1 MSFIQNLFTSRDN
14 NTQGN
19 AYVGQE
25 GRLWWNPDTNA
36 FYYSDGN
43 TAGGIPV
50 SIDPTS
56 NTTFNV
62 VTANTLTSPTG
73 TLNLTGNI
81 NISGNISAA
90 TTTKIGGVR
99 AGPGANIS
107 DTGLLTI
114 DSSNV
119 PFSFGNF
126 FANNNILS
134 IVNINE
140 DMILSTDGSAEIQ
153 LIGNVGFYKPDG
165 LPPDVANRYAYFN
178 DQGQVQIFVTATD
191 GMGAVEIVGTT
202 TGNVIEPGI
211 EGTMLHATGQLDIPC
226 RLYYDGNGDYVSWV
240 ARRWNGNVDV
250 PTQVLAGE
258 DVLRINST
266 AATNLGGGNVGN
278 VAMAQIRTTALENQ
292 TATAQ
297 GSSITFTVTPIGS
310 SASNRVD
317 VANVTVANG
326 VSATKFTTSGTVSAT
341 GNITGG
347 NLTTVG
353 ITSTGSLT
361 ASTTITATGNITG
374 GNLSVTNIAGTLTTA
389 AQPNITSVGT
399 LTSLAVTGNIT
410 SGNVSGTT
418 GAFTNVGGTVTT
430 AAQPNITSVGTLT
443 SVSVSGNVQAGN
455 LLTAGLISA
464 TGGVR
469 DSLGSV
475 RSIPQNG
482 KSANYTLEATDNG
495 QMINITTGN
504 VTVPAGVFAS
514 PFGQTISIYNNQN
527 ASNAVVQG
535 AGVTL
540 RLAGTAATGNRTMA
554 RYGLS
559 TIVCVA
565 ANTFVISGAGL
576 T

>member
-1 MSFIQNLFTSRDN
+1 MTYIQNLFSSRDN
-14 NTQGN
+14 NADGN
-19 AYVGQE
+19 TYVGQT
-25 GRLWWNPDTNA
+25 GRIWWNPDTNA
-36 FYYSDGN
+36 FYYSDGT

-50 SIDPTS
+50 STDPTS
-56 NTTFNV
+56 NATFNV

-81 NISGNISAA
+81 NITGNISAA

-114 DSSNV
+114 DSANV

-126 FANNNILS
+126 YANNNQLS
-134 IVNINE
+134 IVNANE
-140 DMILSTDGSAEIQ
+140 DMYLVASGTGNIN
-153 LIGNVGFYKPDG
+153 LIGGVDFYKPNGFPPTQEPFFRAKNDG
-165 LPPDVANRYAYFN
+165 
-178 DQGQVQIFVTATD
+178 QIRILVPVED
-191 GMGAVEIVGTT
+191 PIEGGVEIIGSAA
-202 TGNVIEPGI
+202 GSYIPPGQP
-211 EGTMLHATGQLDIPC
+211 GTMLQMTGNPGTPV
-226 RLYYDGNGDYVSWV
+226 RMYMDGNAEYAALV
-240 ARRWNGNVDV
+240 ARRYNGNVAT
-250 PTQVLAGE
+250 PTQVLANQ
-258 DVLRINST
+258 DVLRINAT
-266 AATNLGGGNVGN
+266 AATDAGMGN
-278 VAMAQIRTTALENQ
+278 VAMAQIQFRALENQ
-292 TATAQ
+292 TTTTQ
-297 GSSITFTVTPIGS
+297 GSTLNFIVTPVGS
-310 SASNRVD
+310 SAASRVE

-326 VSATKFTTSGTVSAT
+326 VAATKFTTAGTVIAT

-361 ASTTITATGNITG
+361 ASTTISATGNITG
-374 GNLSVTNIAGTLTTA
+374 GNITT
-389 AQPNITSVGT
+389 VG
-399 LTSLAVTGNIT
+399 LISATGNLT
-410 SGNVSGTT
+410 AGNVSGTT
-418 GAFTNVGGTVTT
+418 VNATTHTGTT
-430 AAQPNITSVGTLT
+430 
-443 SVSVSGNVQAGN
+443 VSVTGNVSGGNVISSALVQGVTVSASGNVTGGN
-455 LLTAGLISA
+455 ILTAGLMSA
-464 TGGVR
+464 TGGITSGDGIS

-495 QMINITTGN
+495 RMINITSGN

-514 PFGQTISIYNNQN
+514 PFGQTVSIYNNQN

>member
-1 MSFIQNLFTSRDN
+1 MTYIQNLFSSRDN
-14 NTQGN
+14 NADGN
-19 AYVGQE
+19 TYVGQT
-25 GRLWWNPDTNA
+25 GRIWWNPDTNA
-36 FYYSDGN
+36 FYYSDGT

-50 SIDPTS
+50 STDPTS
-56 NTTFNV
+56 NATFNV

-81 NISGNISAA
+81 NITGNISAA

-134 IVNINE
+134 IVNVNE
-140 DMILSTDGSAEIQ
+140 DMILATDGSAEIQ

-165 LPPDVANRYAYFN
+165 LPPNIANRYAFFN
-178 DQGQVQIFVTATD
+178 NDGQVTILVPDADVDSAFKIIGSTS
-191 GMGAVEIVGTT
+191 
-202 TGNVIEPGI
+202 GNYIAPGI
-211 EGTMLHATGQLDIPC
+211 EGALLHITGQLDVPS
-226 RLYYDGNGDYVSWV
+226 RSYYDGNGDYVAWV
-240 ARRWNGNVDV
+240 ARRWNGNVAV
-250 PTQVLAGE
+250 PTQVLANE
-258 DVLRINST
+258 DVLRINAT
-266 AATNLGGGNVGN
+266 AATDAGVGN
-278 VAMAQIRTTALENQ
+278 VAMAQIQFRALENQ
-292 TATAQ
+292 TPTAQ
-297 GSSITFTVTPIGS
+297 GSTLNFVVTPVGS
-310 SASNRVD
+310 SAASRVE

-326 VSATKFTTSGTVSAT
+326 VTATKFTTAGTVIAT
-341 GNITGG
+341 GNVSGG
-347 NLTTVG
+347 NITTAGLV
-353 ITSTGSLT
+353 
-361 ASTTITATGNITG
+361 TATGNITA
-374 GNLSVTNIAGTLTTA
+374 TANIAG
-389 AQPNITSVGT
+389 
-399 LTSLAVTGNIT
+399 
-410 SGNVSGTT
+410 GNV
-418 GAFTNVGGTVTT
+418 
-430 AAQPNITSVGTLT
+430 
-443 SVSVSGNVQAGN
+443 
-455 LLTAGLISA
+455 LTAGLMSA
-464 TGGVR
+464 TGGITSGDGIS

-495 QMINITTGN
+495 RMINITSGN

-514 PFGQTISIYNNQN
+514 PFGQTVSIYNNQN

>member
-1 MSFIQNLFTSRDN
+1 MTYIQNLFSSRDN
-14 NTQGN
+14 NADGN
-19 AYVGQE
+19 TYVGQT
-25 GRLWWNPDTNA
+25 GRIWWNPDTNA
-36 FYYSDGN
+36 FYYSDGT

-50 SIDPTS
+50 STDPTS
-56 NTTFNV
+56 NATFNV
-62 VTANTLTSPTG
+62 VTANTLTSTTG

-81 NISGNISAA
+81 NITGNISAA

-134 IVNINE
+134 IVNVNE
-140 DMILSTDGSAEIQ
+140 DMILATDGSAEIQ

-165 LPPDVANRYAYFN
+165 LPPNVANRYASFN

-191 GMGAVEIVGTT
+191 GAGAVQIVGTT

-211 EGTMLHATGQLDIPC
+211 EGTMLHITGQLDTPS
-226 RLYYDGNGDYVSWV
+226 RVYYDGNGEYVSLV
-240 ARRWNGNVDV
+240 ARRWNGNVAV
-250 PTQVLAGE
+250 PTQVLANE
-258 DVLRINST
+258 DVLRINAT
-266 AATNLGGGNVGN
+266 AATDAGVGN
-278 VAMAQIRTTALENQ
+278 VAMAQIQFRALENQ
-292 TATAQ
+292 TTTAQ
-297 GSSITFTVTPIGS
+297 GSTLNFIVTPVGS
-310 SASNRVD
+310 SAASRVE

-326 VSATKFTTSGTVSAT
+326 VTATKFTTAGTVIATGNITGGNVLTVGLISATGNITSGNVLTGGLISAT

-347 NLTTVG
+347 NITTVG
-353 ITSTGSLT
+353 LIS
-361 ASTTITATGNITG
+361 ATGN
-374 GNLSVTNIAGTLTTA
+374 LTA
-389 AQPNITSVGT
+389 
-399 LTSLAVTGNIT
+399 
-410 SGNVSGTT
+410 GNVSGTT
-418 GAFTNVGGTVTT
+418 VNATTHTGTT
-430 AAQPNITSVGTLT
+430 
-443 SVSVSGNVQAGN
+443 VSVTGNVSGGNVISSALVQGVTVSASGNVTGGN
-455 LLTAGLISA
+455 ILTAGLMSA
-464 TGGVR
+464 TGGITSGDGIS

-495 QMINITTGN
+495 RMINITSGN

-514 PFGQTISIYNNQN
+514 PFGQTVSIYNNQN

>member
-1 MSFIQNLFTSRDN
+1 MTYIQNLFSSRDN
-14 NTQGN
+14 NADGN
-19 AYVGQE
+19 TYVGQT
-25 GRLWWNPDTNA
+25 GRIWWNPDTNA
-36 FYYSDGN
+36 FYYSDGT

-50 SIDPTS
+50 STDPTS
-56 NTTFNV
+56 NATFNV

-81 NISGNISAA
+81 NITGNISAA

-134 IVNINE
+134 IVNVNE
-140 DMILSTDGSAEIQ
+140 DMILATDGSAEIQ

-165 LPPDVANRYAYFN
+165 LPPNIANRYAQFN
-178 DQGQVQIFVTATD
+178 NDGQVTIFVP
-191 GMGAVEIVGTT
+191 EIDLDSAMKLIGST
-202 TGNVIEPGI
+202 TGNYIAPGI
-211 EGTMLHATGQLDIPC
+211 EGAMLHVTGQLNIPC
-226 RLYYDGNGDYVSWV
+226 RIYYDGNGDYVSWV
-240 ARRWNGNVDV
+240 ARRYNGNVAV

-266 AATNLGGGNVGN
+266 AATNAGVGN
-278 VAMAQIRTTALENQ
+278 VAMAQMRMTALEDQ
-292 TATAQ
+292 TTTAQ

-310 SASNRVD
+310 STASRVD

-326 VSATKFTTSGTVSAT
+326 VTATKFTTAGTVIAT

-347 NLTTVG
+347 NITTVG
-353 ITSTGSLT
+353 LIS
-361 ASTTITATGNITG
+361 ATGN
-374 GNLSVTNIAGTLTTA
+374 LTA
-389 AQPNITSVGT
+389 
-399 LTSLAVTGNIT
+399 
-410 SGNVSGTT
+410 GNVSGTT
-418 GAFTNVGGTVTT
+418 VNATTHAGTT
-430 AAQPNITSVGTLT
+430 
-443 SVSVSGNVQAGN
+443 VSVTGNVSGGNVISSALVQGVTVSASGNVSGGN
-455 LLTAGLISA
+455 ILTAGLISA
-464 TGGVR
+464 TGGITSGDGIS

-495 QMINITTGN
+495 RMINITSGN

-514 PFGQTISIYNNQN
+514 PFGQTVSIYNNQN

>member
-1 MSFIQNLFTSRDN
+1 MTYIQNLFSSRDN
-14 NTQGN
+14 NADGN
-19 AYVGQE
+19 TYVGQT
-25 GRLWWNPDTNA
+25 GRIWWNPDTNA
-36 FYYSDGN
+36 FYYSDGT

-50 SIDPTS
+50 STDPTS
-56 NTTFNV
+56 NATFNV

-81 NISGNISAA
+81 NITGNISAA

-114 DSSNV
+114 DSANV

-126 FANNNILS
+126 YANNNILS
-134 IVNINE
+134 IVNANE
-140 DMILSTDGSAEIQ
+140 DMYLVSSGTGNINLIGGVNVYKPNGFPPTTEPFFTALTDG
-153 LIGNVGFYKPDG
+153 
-165 LPPDVANRYAYFN
+165 
-178 DQGQVQIFVTATD
+178 QIRMLVPALD
-191 GMGAVEIVGTT
+191 NLQGAVEIVGSTSGNIIPPGN
-202 TGNVIEPGI
+202 TGV
-211 EGTMLHATGQLDIPC
+211 MLHVTGQAGVPC
-226 RLYYDGNGDYVSWV
+226 RNYFDGNDNFATLTG
-240 ARRWNGNVDV
+240 RRWNGNVSI
-250 PTQVLAGE
+250 PTAVLAGQ
-258 DVLRINST
+258 DVLRINASAYNNIALPT
-266 AATNLGGGNVGN
+266 VGIC
-278 VAMAQIRTTALENQ
+278 QIRMTALEEQ
-292 TATAQ
+292 TNTAQ
-297 GSSITFTVTPIGS
+297 GSSITFTVTPVGQPS
-310 SASNRVD
+310 TNRVD

-326 VSATKFTTSGTVSAT
+326 VTATKFTTAGTVIAT

-361 ASTTITATGNITG
+361 ASTTISATGNITG
-374 GNLSVTNIAGTLTTA
+374 GNLTT
-389 AQPNITSVGT
+389 VG
-399 LTSLAVTGNIT
+399 LISATGNLT
-410 SGNVSGTT
+410 AGNVSGTT
-418 GAFTNVGGTVTT
+418 VNATTHTGTT
-430 AAQPNITSVGTLT
+430 
-443 SVSVSGNVQAGN
+443 VSVTGNVSGGNVISSALVQGVTVSASGNVTGGN
-455 LLTAGLISA
+455 ILTAGLMSA
-464 TGGVR
+464 TGGITSGDGIS

-495 QMINITTGN
+495 QMINITAGN

-514 PFGQTISIYNNQN
+514 PFGQTVSIYNNQN